1 MTSGQD
7 IPFCGGAILSS
18 DTIIT
23 AAHCLVDKC
32 GRPAKRVWVHL
43 GAHDICEE
51 DWESSHLVRKEYM
64 VFHPQYDPV

>member
-1 MTSGQD
+1 MHNNL
-7 IPFCGGAILSS
+7 CNLKCRH
-18 DTIIT
+18 IIT